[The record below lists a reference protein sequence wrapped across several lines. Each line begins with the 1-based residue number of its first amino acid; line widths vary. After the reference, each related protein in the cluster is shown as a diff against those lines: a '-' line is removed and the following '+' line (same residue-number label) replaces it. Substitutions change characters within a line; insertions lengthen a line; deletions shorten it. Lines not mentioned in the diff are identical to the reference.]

1 MSPGSLAA
9 KWLPLIGTLSGYQR
23 KVLKDC
29 EQMISPSQ
37 ERVKEAYQDLSALVV
52 SVFIIRSR

>member
-1 MSPGSLAA
+1 MPAT
-9 KWLPLIGTLSGYQR
+9 LPDQR

-37 ERVKEAYQDLSALVV
+37 DRVKEAYDDLSALVV
-52 SVFIIRSR
+52 SPIRLGWAIDRAGIELI